1 MITENNSDNVDKPN
15 IAFIGLGN
23 MGAPMAESLVK
34 AGYNLCVYDLSSDAT
49 DRLKNVGATVASSPR
64 EAVTHAQVVISML
77 PAGKHVH
84 SVYLGDSNLEG
95 ILSELS
101 EGTLVIDSS
110 TIAARDAR
118 IVAEAATKLNIDF
131 LDAPVSGG
139 TGAAIAG
146 TLTFI
151 VGGETEVF
159 AKAKPILTTMGKN
172 IFHAG
177 DHGAGQVA
185 KICNNMLLGILMAG
199 TTEAINLG
207 VKNGLDPKVLSDIM
221 LQSSGRNW
229 TLEVYNPY
237 PHVMESTP
245 SSNKYMGGFMT
256 NLMLKD
262 LNLAM
267 QTSQETDAETP
278 MGAKA
283 TELYQEH
290 SIKYGDKDFSSLM
303 IRYDDLTL
311 SSESL
316 F

>member
-1 MITENNSDNVDKPN
+1 MNTEKNTDKPN

-23 MGAPMAESLVK
+23 MGAPMAENLIK
-34 AGYNLCVYDLSSDAT
+34 AGYKLCVYDLSVEAT
-49 DRLKNVGATVASSPR
+49 NRLQQAGATVAQSPS
-64 EAVTHAQVVISML
+64 EAVARAQVVISML

-84 SVYLGDSNLEG
+84 SVYLGDGNSKGL
-95 ILSELS
+95 LSELA

-110 TIAARDAR
+110 TIAAEDAR
-118 IVAEAATKLNIDF
+118 IVAKAATELNINF

-151 VGGETEVF
+151 VGGDAEVF
-159 AKAKPILTTMGKN
+159 VKAKPILNTMGKN

-177 DHGAGQVA
+177 AHGAGQVA

-237 PHVMESTP
+237 PQVMESTP
-245 SSNKYMGGFMT
+245 SSNHYKGGFMT

-267 QTSQETDAETP
+267 QTSQATDVETP

-283 TELYQEH
+283 AELYQEH
-290 SIKYGDKDFSSLM
+290 STNYGEKDFSSLM
-303 IRYDDLTL
+303 IRYDNSVL
-311 SSESL
+311 SS
-316 F
+316 